1 MGKRAPD
8 GKEWFPVV
16 GKFSGLS
23 FESLERKTHP
33 EVS

>member
-1 MGKRAPD
+1 VIKDFNAL
-8 GKEWFPVV
+8 ECFTVV

-23 FESLERKTHP
+23 FESLERKTHL